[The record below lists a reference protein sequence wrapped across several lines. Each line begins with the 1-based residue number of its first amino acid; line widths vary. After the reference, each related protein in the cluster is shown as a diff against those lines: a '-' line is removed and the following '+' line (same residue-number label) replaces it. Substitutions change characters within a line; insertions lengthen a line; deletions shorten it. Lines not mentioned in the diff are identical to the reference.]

1 MDTNKDQHFEKCF
14 LSPASFWT
22 PEWIPNVSA
31 WLEHGPFA
39 FWITGVHRPRCLV
52 ELGSHEGFSYMAFC
66 QSVQRNQIDCRCHA
80 VDTWKGDGHAGLYG
94 EEVFSRVNDYNQKHY
109 SIFSRLIRS
118 TFDQALEHFAD
129 GSIDL
134 LHIDGLHTYEAVK
147 HDFESW
153 LPKMSNRGIILLH
166 DTNVRERD
174 FGVWRLWQELAGK
187 YPHFE
192 FSHGY
197 GLGVLGVGS
206 EFPDVIQNLF
216 AIENNSM
223 VAENIRNSYSHLGK
237 ILTKQSETAK
247 LQSEMLKL
255 QSENTRLR
263 GIVESAEKWQKS
275 WFGRAFHRWRP
286 SRDKV

>member
-1 MDTNKDQHFEKCF
+1 
-14 LSPASFWT
+14 
-22 PEWIPNVSA
+22 
-31 WLEHGPFA
+31 
-39 FWITGVHRPRCLV
+39 
-52 ELGSHEGFSYMAFC
+52 
-66 QSVQRNQIDCRCHA
+66 
-80 VDTWKGDGHAGLYG
+80 
-94 EEVFSRVNDYNQKHY
+94 
-109 SIFSRLIRS
+109 LIRS

-174 FGVWRLWQELAGK
+174 FGVWRLWQELAGT